1 MLPEFC
7 VTQNRKCL
15 GDIFELLLMLSFLV
29 FTCIRMLVRV
39 VPHLVKHFQISHKIV
54 HPPPPFCKLS
64 SSPPTWHSC
73 PPEKWDFCPG
83 DRIIVFQW
91 YKKKKRGTSN
101 WYRPVAS
108 CSNLFCPH
116 RPWLALL
123 SSALPCNHLYADI
136 FKNSDFHRM
145 LDHHCEVPRNTRLPS
160 LSQRSRDHLARHGTL
175 LSYDNIHVLDMWP
188 RCLI

>member
-39 VPHLVKHFQISHKIV
+39 VPPLVKHCIFRYLTKLLTHRLLSVSFLDLLQSGTLV
-54 HPPPPFCKLS
+54 HLK
-64 SSPPTWHSC
+64 
-73 PPEKWDFCPG
+73 KWDFCSG
-83 DRIIVFQW
+83 HRIIVFQW
-91 YKKKKRGTSN
+91 YKKKKRRTSN
-101 WYRPVAS
+101 SYRPVAS

-116 RPWLALL
+116 LPWLALL
-123 SSALPCNHLYADI
+123 SSALPCNHLHADI
-136 FKNSDFHRM
+136 FKNSDRM

-160 LSQRSRDHLARHGTL
+160 LSQRFRAHLARHGTL
-175 LSYDNIHVLDMWP
+175 LS
-188 RCLI
+188 